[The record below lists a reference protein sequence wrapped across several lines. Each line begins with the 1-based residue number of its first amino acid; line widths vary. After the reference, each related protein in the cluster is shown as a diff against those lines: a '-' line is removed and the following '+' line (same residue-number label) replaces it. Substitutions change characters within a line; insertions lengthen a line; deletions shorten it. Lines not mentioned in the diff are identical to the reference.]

1 MGRLAASVCEAH
13 RDDYGPIWPISIAPW
28 HVHLCSLRADN
39 EEVAAVSQKIYDELT
54 ARGVEVIWDDRS
66 VSAGVMFSDAD
77 LFGVP
82 VRVVVSPK
90 GLKNG
95 TIEISAR
102 DKSMQEKKPVD
113 EAVDFVYNYVVDEL
127 AKRLGVAFGKEDRNA
142 YCAEYRAPEKILIIK
157 PTTYMNLSG
166 IAVGNYANFY
176 HIDPEDIAVIQD
188 DLDLPVGHLRIRRK
202 GSAGGHNGIKS
213 ITEHLGTEE
222 YPRFKIGIGHP
233 DRNNKAVIN
242 HVLHQFQGEDKAAIE
257 TAVKAMAE
265 ALEQW
270 LKDGD
275 LNAVMTKYNTKK
287 AKKEKPPKKQATEE
301 QQTETKVEQAE
312 ATKAEAPS
320 LLEKAVKWLSEK

>member
-1 MGRLAASVCEAH
+1 MKLIVGLGNIGREYENTRH
-13 RDDYGPIWPISIAPW
+13 NIGF
-28 HVHLCSLRADN
+28 
-39 EEVAAVSQKIYDELT
+39 
-54 ARGVEVIWDDRS
+54 
-66 VSAGVMFSDAD
+66 M
-77 LFGVP
+77 
-82 VRVVVSPK
+82 
-90 GLKNG
+90 
-95 TIEISAR
+95 
-102 DKSMQEKKPVD
+102 
-113 EAVDFVYNYVVDEL
+113 VVDEL
-127 AKRLGVAFGKEDRNA
+127 AKRLGVTFGKEDRNA

-233 DRNNKAVIN
+233 ERNNKAVIN
-242 HVLHQFQGEDKAAIE
+242 HVLHQFQGEDKTAIE
-257 TAVKAMAE
+257 AAVKAMAE

-270 LKDGD
+270 LKGGD

-287 AKKEKPPKKQATEE
+287 AKKEKPPRKAAEQTEQAT
-301 QQTETKVEQAE
+301 
-312 ATKAEAPS
+312 ATNAAPKKNPENTAPKSEPS
-320 LLEKAVKWLSEK
+320 LLEKAVKWLSE